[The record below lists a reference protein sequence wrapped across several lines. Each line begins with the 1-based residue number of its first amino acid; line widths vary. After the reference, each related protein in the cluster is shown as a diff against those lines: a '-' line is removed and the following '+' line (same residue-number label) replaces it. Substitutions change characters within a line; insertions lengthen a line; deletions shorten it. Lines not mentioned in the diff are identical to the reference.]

1 MKLKIKDLNRFY
13 KNKKILITG
22 HTGFKGSWLTMVLK
36 FLGSRVHGFSLR
48 DENFKNLKCFGIQKT
63 IKNYYGDV
71 GNLKEYEKI
80 IKKIKPEII
89 FHLAAQS
96 LVRKSYHDPYNTFLS
111 NTVWVLNILEIK
123 KRNNFIKSLVIV
135 TSDKCY
141 KNKESSFGYNES
153 SEIGGDDPYSG
164 SKAAAE
170 NIFHSYTVSFKK
182 LFSSVSSVR
191 AGNVIGGGDWS
202 EDRIIP
208 DIVRS
213 ILKNK
218 KIFLRSPHAIRPWQ
232 HVLEPI
238 SGYIKL
244 ALFNYK
250 FPNKFNSSWNF
261 GPKTKKNFTVKM
273 LVEKFLKYSK
283 KKTSIKIKKNNFK
296 ETNTLHLNSDKAKKK
311 IKWES
316 KWSHENAIKETAEW
330 YNAYFKKKNMY
341 YFTLNQIL
349 KYFKNSI

>member
-1 MKLKIKDLNRFY
+1 MKLRLKDLNKFY

-36 FLGSRVHGFSLR
+36 LLGSKVYGFSLSG
-48 DENFKNLKCFGIQKT
+48 ENFKNLKIFGIQNS
-63 IKNYYGDV
+63 IKNYYG
-71 GNLKEYEKI
+71 NASNYKKYEKI

-96 LVRKSYHDPYNTFLS
+96 LVRKSYNDPYNTFQS
-111 NTVWVLNILEIK
+111 NTIGVLNILEIK
-123 KRNNFIKSLVIV
+123 RRNNFIKSLVIV

-141 KNKESSFGYNES
+141 KNKESSFGYNEF

-170 NIFHSYTVSFKK
+170 NIFYSYSVSFRK
-182 LFSSVSSVR
+182 LFSNACSVR

-202 EDRIIP
+202 EDRVIP
-208 DIVRS
+208 DTVRS
-213 ILKNK
+213 ILKKK
-218 KIFLRSPHAIRPWQ
+218 KIFIRSPNAIRPWQ

-238 SGYIKL
+238 SGYVKL
-244 ALFNYK
+244 ALLNYK
-250 FPNKFNSSWNF
+250 YPNKFNSSWNF
-261 GPKTKKNFTVKM
+261 GPKIKKNFTVKM

-283 KKTSIKIKKNNFK
+283 KKTSIKIKKNNLK
-296 ETNTLHLNSDKAKKK
+296 ETKTLHLNSTKVKKK
-311 IKWES
+311 IKWVS
-316 KWSHENAIKETAEW
+316 KWTHENAIKETAEW
-330 YNAYFKKKNMY
+330 YNAYYKKENMHL
-341 YFTLNQIL
+341 FTLKQIF

>member
-1 MKLKIKDLNRFY
+1 MKLSVKDLNNFY

-22 HTGFKGSWLTMVLK
+22 HTGFKGSWLSMVLI
-36 FLGSRVHGFSLR
+36 FLGSKVHGFSLK
-48 DENFKNLKCFGIQKT
+48 DKNFVNLKTLGIQKN

-71 GNLKEYEKI
+71 GNIREYEKI
-80 IKKIKPEII
+80 VKSVKPEII

-96 LVRKSYHDPYNTFLS
+96 LVRKSYIDSYDTFLS
-111 NTVWVLNILEIK
+111 NTVGVLNILEIK

-141 KNKESSFGYNES
+141 KNKESSHGYSEL

-170 NIFHSYTVSFKK
+170 NIFNSYTVSFKK
-182 LFSSVSSVR
+182 IFSNTCSVR

-202 EDRIIP
+202 QDRIIP
-208 DIVRS
+208 DIVKS
-213 ILKNK
+213 IYSKKN
-218 KIFLRSPHAIRPWQ
+218 ILLRSPFAIRPWQ

-244 ALFNYK
+244 ALLNYK
-250 FPNKFNSSWNF
+250 TPNKFNSSWNF
-261 GPKTKKNFTVKM
+261 GPKRKTNFTVQM

-283 KKTSIKIKKNNFK
+283 KKSLIKIKKNNIK
-296 ETNTLHLNSDKAKKK
+296 ETKTLHLKSVKVKKK

-316 KWSHENAIKETAEW
+316 KWSHEVAIKETAEW
-330 YNAYFKKKNMY
+330 YNAYYKNENMY
-341 YFTLNQIL
+341 HFTLNQIL